1 MPFLTTYATF
11 VTLQFSIY
19 ERYMQYFR
27 EKLGP
32 ESFAKQE
39 LKINSQAGLLAGV
52 FAAACT
58 NSLEDITVAKQTNPE
73 TVIRKLIQEQGMS
86 LFTKGLMARISYN
99 AGQSVV
105 FFNLVL
111 YIGKL
116 YDVELSD

>member
-1 MPFLTTYATF
+1 M
-11 VTLQFSIY
+11 
-19 ERYMQYFR
+19 
-27 EKLGP
+27 
-32 ESFAKQE
+32 
-39 LKINSQAGLLAGV
+39 

-58 NSLEDITVAKQTNPE
+58 NSLEAITVAKQTNPD

-116 YDVELSD
+116 YNVELSD